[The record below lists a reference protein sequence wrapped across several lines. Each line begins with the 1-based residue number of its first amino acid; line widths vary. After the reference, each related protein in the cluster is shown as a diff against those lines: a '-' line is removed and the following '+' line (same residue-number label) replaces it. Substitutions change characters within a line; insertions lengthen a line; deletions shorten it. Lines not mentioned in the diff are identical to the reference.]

1 MNMKRLIAVLLSL
14 ALSVPAFGYDF
25 SETRKDT
32 PADFNAFLDDCT
44 LPERIQIMQSLQGLS
59 SEYNT
64 MELNEAVKAVNS
76 GKLSA
81 EKVSP
86 SAIRKAVVWR
96 AYNKIT
102 YLFRNDKEIDYH
114 GILQW
119 AAKKSDVT
127 SRRIDEFSTYRLER
141 EVSQEYFAKVW
152 DKLSPAERTAM
163 LAGVA
168 ALGAA
173 ALGGT
178 TALGGVAGVA
188 ALGGA
193 AAYGVIAAST
203 VVPIIPMVA
212 TVCAVLFKNTGAE
225 SGTVSAFIM
234 TVNIIKTRKYV
245 R

>member
-1 MNMKRLIAVLLSL
+1 MVIAVKRYAVLIPVLVL
-14 ALSVPAFGYDF
+14 AMCAPVCGYTF
-25 SETRKDT
+25 SESRKDT
-32 PADFNAFLDDCT
+32 PEDFNSFLADCT
-44 LPERIQIMQSLQGLS
+44 VSERIQILQSLQALP

-64 MELNEAVKAVNS
+64 MKPDDVVRAVNS

-81 EKVSP
+81 EKVSA
-86 SAIRKAVVWR
+86 SEIRKAVVWR

-102 YLFRNDKEIDYH
+102 YPFRNDREIDYH

-127 SRRIDEFSTYRLER
+127 SRRIDEFSTFMLEK

-152 DKLSPAERTAM
+152 DKLSPAEKTAV
-163 LAGVA
+163 LAGTA
-168 ALGAA
+168 GAA
-173 ALGGT
+173 ALG
-178 TALGGVAGVA
+178 AG
-188 ALGGA
+188 
-193 AAYGVIAAST
+193 AAYGAIAFSATIPILPAVIAVWGMTS
-203 VVPIIPMVA
+203 P
-212 TVCAVLFKNTGAE
+212 E